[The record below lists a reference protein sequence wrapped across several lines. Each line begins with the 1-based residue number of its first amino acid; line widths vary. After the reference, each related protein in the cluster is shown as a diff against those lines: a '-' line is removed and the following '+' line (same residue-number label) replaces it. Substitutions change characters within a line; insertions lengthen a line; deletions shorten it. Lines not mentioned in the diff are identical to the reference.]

1 MTQLDR
7 AAETVRP
14 RSPLPL
20 ILGLVVVAIAVV
32 VLFASSR
39 RNDVPEPAG
48 PVPVP
53 VPEDSAVPADSVL
66 VPPRESVPAGQPVQR
81 APTGRPVPAPDP
93 SPRAGEDIADSVRP
107 PIGDPAALPRPP
119 VTLPR
124 PARDSAGE
132 RP

>member
-20 ILGLVVVAIAVV
+20 ILGLVAVAIAVV

-39 RNDVPEPAG
+39 RSDVPDPAG
-48 PVPVP
+48 PLPAP
-53 VPEDSAVPADSVL
+53 VPEDSVTPEDSVP
-66 VPPRESVPAGQPVQR
+66 VAARESAPGDQPVQR
-81 APTGRPVPAPDP
+81 APADRPVPQPDP
-93 SPRAGEDIADSVRP
+93 APRPDQDTADSVRP

-124 PARDSAGE
+124 PERDSAGD

>member
-20 ILGLVVVAIAVV
+20 ILGLVAVAIAVV

-39 RNDVPEPAG
+39 RSEVPDPAG
-48 PVPVP
+48 PLPAP
-53 VPEDSAVPADSVL
+53 VPEDSVTQDSV
-66 VPPRESVPAGQPVQR
+66 PSATRESVPGDQPIQR
-81 APTGRPVPAPDP
+81 VPAGRPVPATDP
-93 SPRAGEDIADSVRP
+93 APRASQDTADSVRP

-124 PARDSAGE
+124 PERDSTGD